1 MPAAPRIRSIEHR
14 RLLLHVARQTAHDVF
29 SGTKRAVRP
38 APSVEGRFGG
48 AFVTFWAGKRLRGC
62 VGRFGSTDDVVQTVA
77 DMTRESIADS
87 RFKSNPITAD
97 ELSSLEI
104 EISILSD
111 LEPTKEPVSLVCGT
125 HGVLIRKGDRSGCF
139 LPKVATEC
147 GWSAEQFLSNC
158 CTMKAGLP
166 ADAWRQPDTTVSL
179 FTAEVLSESQVGHG
193 EAREMDDP

>member
-1 MPAAPRIRSIEHR
+1 MPAAPRIRSTEQR
-14 RLLLHVARQTAHDVF
+14 RLLLQIARQTAHDVL
-29 SGTKRAVRP
+29 SGAAPPSRP
-38 APSVEGRFGG
+38 APSIEGRFGG

-62 VGRFGSTDDVVQTVA
+62 VGRFGSTDDVVRTVA
-77 DMTRESIADS
+77 DVTRESLADS

-97 ELSSLEI
+97 ELSNLEI

-125 HGVLIRKGDRSGCF
+125 HGVLIRKGGRSGCF
-139 LPKVATEC
+139 LPKVATEY

-166 ADAWRQPDTTVSL
+166 ADAWRRPDTTVSL
-179 FTAEVLSESQVGHG
+179 FTAEVLSESQVGRDK
-193 EAREMDDP
+193 ARETDDS